1 MASFPSEYKKDI
13 FSLEQVLEVVESM
26 QDAFLLCD
34 KNWNIILVN
43 KNYEK
48 ITQTSRKDI
57 LGKNLWELF
66 EAAKDPQLKFWS
78 AFHGAAE
85 KKSAVTFEEYF
96 QQLNMWVEVSAYPTS
111 EN

>member
-1 MASFPSEYKKDI
+1 MTSFPSESKKDI

-43 KNYEK
+43 KNYER
-48 ITQTSRKDI
+48 ITKKSREDI
-57 LGKNLWELF
+57 LGKNLWELL

-78 AFHGAAE
+78 AFHQAAE
-85 KKSAVTFEEYF
+85 KKSAVTF
-96 QQLNMWVEVSAYPTS
+96 
-111 EN
+111 